1 MRKLIEVISKRNQSQ
16 NPKNGTT
23 RIKNNTEGIRF
34 IESFQ
39 NGSWRFLRNY

>member
-23 RIKNNTEGIRF
+23 RIKNNSEGIRF
-34 IESFQ
+34 IETFQ

>member
-1 MRKLIEVISKRNQSQ
+1 MRKLIEVINKRNQAQ

-23 RIKNNTEGIRF
+23 RIKHNAEGVRY

>member
-1 MRKLIEVISKRNQSQ
+1 MRKLIEVISRRNQAQ

-23 RIKNNTEGIRF
+23 RIKNNVEGVRF
-34 IESFQ
+34 IETFQ

>member
-1 MRKLIEVISKRNQSQ
+1 VRKLIEVINKRNQTQ
-16 NPKNGTT
+16 NPKNGYT
-23 RIKNNTEGIRF
+23 RIKSNEEGIRF